1 MNVNSIFE
9 TFLFLS
15 PTKLIIVVYDKKSFE
30 KVYYKESFNQNSQN
44 KIDYKLV
51 DFFLEKNIFEI
62 EKQFKNFIK
71 NIVLIIESNEFL
83 KINISIK
90 KDNYGN
96 EITKPKLIHLLNEA
110 KNECKKT
117 LEGRKITNIVIDN
130 YVVDKKNHP
139 FFPEGM
145 KSDFFSIDV
154 SFVSL
159 SINYFKNLE
168 KILKK
173 YQVSINRILQLEYI
187 ENFNKNDNEDF
198 FSISMKILNGLNR
211 NEVILVPKESRIE
224 GFFERFFNF
233 FN

>member
-1 MNVNSIFE
+1 MNVDSIFE

-15 PTKLIIVVYDKKSFE
+15 PRKLIIAVYNKKSFK
-30 KVYYKESFNQNSQN
+30 KVYYKESLNQNEN
-44 KIDYKLV
+44 KKIDYELI
-51 DFFLEKNIFEI
+51 DFFLEKNIYEI

-71 NIVLIIESNEFL
+71 NIVLIIDSDEFL

-90 KDNYGN
+90 KDNYGD

-117 LEGRKITNIVIDN
+117 LEGRKITHIVIDN
-130 YVVDKKNHP
+130 YVVDKKDHL
-139 FFPEGM
+139 FFPEGI

-168 KILKK
+168 KITRK
-173 YQVSINRILQLEYI
+173 YQVSINRVLQLEYVDSL
-187 ENFNKNDNEDF
+187 NKKDKADLF
-198 FSISMKILNGLNR
+198 IISMKILNGLNR
-211 NEVILVPKESRIE
+211 NEVILVPKETRNK